1 MGLLGPTED
10 YGAIS
15 TGGWPNLPR
24 GKWND
29 EYFSTTMIYG
39 YIQEKIKS
47 ILSLPWSDLH
57 ATIQQVANARA
68 QNGAEQMR
76 LQMEADLNA
85 TNTTNLE
92 SALSRIQDVDIAQ
105 TTSDLAKTRVL
116 IDAGTAMSAQA
127 NSSQQS
133 ILKLLDSTRN

>member
-1 MGLLGPTED
+1 
-10 YGAIS
+10 
-15 TGGWPNLPR
+15 
-24 GKWND
+24 
-29 EYFSTTMIYG
+29 
-39 YIQEKIKS
+39 
-47 ILSLPWSDLH
+47 
-57 ATIQQVANARA
+57 
-68 QNGAEQMR
+68 MR

-105 TTSDLAKTRVL
+105 TSSDLAKTRVL

>member
-1 MGLLGPTED
+1 M
-10 YGAIS
+10 
-15 TGGWPNLPR
+15 
-24 GKWND
+24 
-29 EYFSTTMIYG
+29 
-39 YIQEKIKS
+39 
-47 ILSLPWSDLH
+47 
-57 ATIQQVANARA
+57 RA
-68 QNGAEQMR
+68 QNGAEQSR
-76 LQMEADLNA
+76 LHFALDTLAANQ
-85 TNTTNLE
+85 TNLE